1 MIFGIELKHKHRGIK
16 NHEKIWR
23 HGVRLYKIYRELFG
37 PPLLMGAHCNSME
50 LVFLLM
56 AGWWSLF
63 MYIFCI
69 RIRCCRLSWVI
80 PDFLQFRAKTVP
92 LAPYLVLI
100 FSHSSSLRPL
110 SSQPFTYIF
119 ILSFCSVLCLQNV
132 SPLSPPH
139 SSLSL
144 TLHSQNF
151 EWVYWWFWVNCGIPT
166 PTITMPFI
174 GWHSCHLTPSCFQV
188 KELGHWIIF
197 YFKFLSHSG
206 AAF

>member
-1 MIFGIELKHKHRGIK
+1 
-16 NHEKIWR
+16 
-23 HGVRLYKIYRELFG
+23 
-37 PPLLMGAHCNSME
+37 MGAHCNSME

-63 MYIFCI
+63 VYVFCI

-100 FSHSSSLRPL
+100 FPHSSSLRPL

-174 GWHSCHLTPSCFQV
+174 GWHSCHLTPIAVVF
-188 KELGHWIIF
+188 KWKNWAIELYSISSSYLILGQP
-197 YFKFLSHSG
+197 FKTLFFLNMFFHSWRFSIH
-206 AAF
+206 ASN